1 MYGTYRNR
9 HNNREMTIDKMEIS
23 DEGTKFWYAGEYD
36 MFTERCLERNWDM
49 VSELGTPEPAMTDM
63 ESLRLRLK
71 NTRDSI
77 FAKIEEEGH
86 LHPNDY
92 TKLREIDAGWVEGLD
107 YAIEQIEQ
115 GFLEGGE

>member
-1 MYGTYRNR
+1 MYGTYRNK
-9 HNNREMTIDKMEIS
+9 HNDREMTIDRMEIS

-36 MFTERCLERNWDM
+36 MFTERNLERNWVM
-49 VSELGTPEPAMTDM
+49 IGSFGLNPPEPAMTDM

-77 FAKIEEEGH
+77 FARLEKNG
-86 LHPNDY
+86 NNDDY
-92 TKLREIDAGWVEGLD
+92 TKLSDIDAGWVEGLD